1 MNTNNLTITLD
12 TYTLDEIKMYALAT
26 GVSPEEFIENMV
38 VDFIRF
44 QQAEMEEVYM
54 NDDGTSWLVPKD

>member
-1 MNTNNLTITLD
+1 MNTNNLIITLD

-26 GVSPEEFIENMV
+26 GVSPEEFIENIV

-54 NDDGTSWLVPKD
+54 NDDGTS

>member
-54 NDDGTSWLVPKD
+54 NDDGTSWLIPKD